1 MNIIEP
7 LRYGAP
13 ELRAGYNRNLGYAL
27 GISIAAHLAAVGLYL
42 VMAGTGFAGDRSG
55 HLPTRLTPPLVIKQ
69 VDFVLEQPAAG
80 SGSAGS
86 AQPPGSDAPSG
97 IGSPEVAGLPVAA
110 TLDSVDGAF
119 ASMGHVASAL
129 PVFGNDPA
137 ALLGGA
143 GPSLGGAP
151 FSGANAAATTPPDA
165 ALEPDE
171 FVMVEE
177 NPKFDAAELARNVRY
192 PEAARRNQVEG
203 TVVVRVLIDRTGR
216 ALKTMIDHSDHTMLD
231 AAAREAVISTAYTPA
246 IQNRIPVAVWMQ
258 VPVVF
263 QLR

>member
-1 MNIIEP
+1 MNMIEP

-13 ELRAGYNRNLGYAL
+13 ELRAGYNRNLSYAL
-27 GISIAAHLAAVGLYL
+27 GISIAAHLASVGLYL
-42 VMAGTGFAGDRSG
+42 LTTGTAVLGTGN
-55 HLPTRLTPPLVIKQ
+55 HPVRLTPPIVIDQ
-69 VDFVLEQPAAG
+69 AIFAIEQPAAG
-80 SGSAGS
+80 SAAAGS
-86 AQPPGSDAPSG
+86 GQAPVSDAPAG
-97 IGSPEVAGLPVAA
+97 LGSPEIAGLPTA
-110 TLDSVDGAF
+110 TKLDSVDGAF
-119 ASMGHVASAL
+119 ASRGHVASAL

-137 ALLGGA
+137 ALLGG

-151 FSGANAAATTPPDA
+151 FSGSNGAATLPPDA

-177 NPKFDAAELARNVRY
+177 NPKFDAAELAGNVRY
-192 PEAARRNQVEG
+192 PEIARRNHVEG

-216 ALKTMIDHSDHTMLD
+216 ALKTMIDHSDHVMLD
-231 AAAREAVISTAYTPA
+231 EPAREAVMATAYSPA
-246 IQNRIPVAVWMQ
+246 VQNRIPVAVWMQ